1 MTAQLYL
8 VSPGSLDALAEGGH
22 LTLTG
27 EEARHA
33 ATVKRVTPG
42 EQLLVADGVGRSAAA
57 VVAAVGARE
66 VDLVVE
72 SLRHD
77 PEPRPRIVLVQA
89 LVKGGRDEDA
99 IEAATEL
106 GIDEVIPWEAERCI
120 VRWKDAK
127 RAKGRQKW
135 TNVVTAATK
144 QSRRSRVP
152 AVGEVLG
159 TAALLQRI
167 GEGGSAPFVLHE
179 EASTPLAT
187 LPEDRLSA
195 PEEIVLVV
203 GPEGGIAAGE
213 LSRLEGAGATPVR
226 LGPSVLRAG
235 VAGPAAIAVIAARLR
250 WG

>member
-8 VSPGSLDALAEGGH
+8 VPPGSLDALAEGGR
-22 LTLTG
+22 LTLIG

-42 EQLLVADGVGRSAAA
+42 EQLLVADGAGRSAAA

-106 GIDEVIPWEAERCI
+106 GVDEVIPWEAERCI

-179 EASTPLAT
+179 QASTPLAT

-213 LSRLEGAGATPVR
+213 LSRLEGAGATAVR